1 MKYSEAVAQAID
13 QSMASDENVIIL
25 GLGVPDPSG
34 IFGTTLGLQE
44 KYGPARVMD
53 LPTSENGMTGVT
65 VGCALTGI
73 RPIITHHRVDFSL
86 LAMEQICNQ
95 AAKWH
100 YTFGGDGI
108 PLVIRMII
116 GRGWGQG
123 PQHSQSLHAL
133 FGHFPGIKVVMPS
146 TPYDVKGLFISA
158 VEDNNPVIFIEH
170 RWLHYTF
177 GEVPEE
183 MYRVPIGKAKV
194 VREGKDVSVVAN
206 SHAVIEALK
215 CASVLEKSGID
226 VEVVDL
232 RTLRPLDSETI
243 VNSVKKT
250 GHLLTIDTAWSTNG
264 TNAELLAL
272 VAESALSALKQP
284 PIRLGLKD
292 CPTPASPPL
301 AHFYYPNA
309 EDLVRSICETLG
321 KPLDDVDVNALK
333 PEYVDIPDKNFTG
346 PF

>member
-1 MKYSEAVAQAID
+1 MKYSDAIAQAID
-13 QSMASDENVIIL
+13 QSMANDENVIIM

-34 IFGTTLGLQE
+34 IFGTTIGLQE
-44 KYGPARVMD
+44 KYGQARVMD
-53 LPTSENGMTGVT
+53 LPTSENGMTGVA

-73 RPIITHHRVDFSL
+73 RPIMTHHRVDFGL

-95 AAKWH
+95 SAKWH
-100 YTFGGDGI
+100 YSFGGDGL
-108 PLVIRMII
+108 PMVIRMII

-123 PQHSQSLHAL
+123 PQHSQSLQA
-133 FGHFPGIKVVMPS
+133 HFAHIPGIKVVMPA
-146 TPYDVKGLFISA
+146 TAYDVKGLFISA

-194 VREGKDVSVVAN
+194 IREGKDVTVVAT

-215 CASVLEKSGID
+215 CASVLEKVGIE

-232 RTLRPLDSETI
+232 RTLRPMDGDTI
-243 VNSVKKT
+243 INSVKKT
-250 GHLLTIDTAWSTNG
+250 GHFFAIDTAWSAYG
-264 TNAELLAL
+264 TNAEVLAI
-272 VAESALSALKQP
+272 VVERGLSLLKQP
-284 PIRLGLKD
+284 PVRLGLKD

-301 AHFYYPNA
+301 AHAYYPNA
-309 EDLVRSICETLG
+309 EDLTRTICKTLG
-321 KPLDDVDVNALK
+321 KSIDDVDVKALK
-333 PEYVDIPDKNFTG
+333 PVHVDIPDKSFTG

>member
-13 QSMASDENVIIL
+13 QSMANDENVIIM

-44 KYGPARVMD
+44 KYGPTRVMD
-53 LPTSENGMTGVT
+53 LPTSENGMTGVA

-73 RPIITHHRVDFSL
+73 RPIMTHHRVDFGL

-95 AAKWH
+95 SAKWH
-100 YTFGGDGI
+100 YSFGGDGL

-123 PQHSQSLHAL
+123 PQHSQSLQAL
-133 FGHFPGIKVVMPS
+133 FAHVPGIKVVMPA

-183 MYRVPIGKAKV
+183 MYHVPIGKAKV
-194 VREGKDVSVVAN
+194 TREGKDVTVVAT

-215 CASVLEKSGID
+215 CASVLEKAGIE

-232 RTLRPLDSETI
+232 RTLRPLDGDTI
-243 VNSVKKT
+243 VDSVKKT
-250 GHLLTIDTAWSTNG
+250 GHFFAIDTAWSAYG
-264 TNAELLAL
+264 TNAEVLAI
-272 VAESALSALKQP
+272 VAERGLSSLKQP
-284 PIRLGLKD
+284 PVRLGLKD

-301 AHFYYPNA
+301 AHAYYPNA
-309 EDLVRSICETLG
+309 EDLARTICKTLG
-321 KPLDDVDVNALK
+321 KSIDDVDVKALK
-333 PEYVDIPDKNFTG
+333 PAHVDIPDQSFTG